1 VTKYLVFVVVV
12 FILAGC
18 APDPRDEAEAYAIQE
33 QANQDAADREQ
44 ERQQEQDLHQL
55 RRAAWQRFYTV
66 LGIAGSVAVSVSLVG
81 LGIGIAIAA
90 VYSGRAAGRAVEVR
104 ANLIP
109 LAETTRQFPLF
120 VQNKG
125 RGLFTAYNPNTGA
138 IIPLHIARRE
148 DRQLITASGAVQIAG
163 AIAREARLSNDPAGI
178 AIINPPLVTV
188 ECEAK

>member
-1 VTKYLVFVVVV
+1 MTKYLVFMVVV

-33 QANQDAADREQ
+33 QADQDTADREQ
-44 ERQQEQDLHQL
+44 ERQQAQDLHKIKL
-55 RRAAWQRFYTV
+55 ASWQRFYTW
-66 LGIAGSVAVSVSLVG
+66 LGIAASVAVSVSLVG

-90 VYSGRAAGRAVEVR
+90 VYSGRAAGRAAEVR

-120 VQNKG
+120 VQNQG

-163 AIAREARLSNDPAGI
+163 TIAREARLSHDPAGI
-178 AIINPPLVTV
+178 AVINPPLITL
-188 ECEAK
+188 ESEER